1 MIEHNTAKRKDWP
14 MSYVRAC
21 MAFGNGDVGRGRQ
34 ALFMLAKRLEEA
46 TEKHPVFAEGPFQAL
61 GVIGA
66 EFRELE
72 VAVEHESPDRQF
84 DEALDVATTAMRF
97 VNGEHKLPE
106 EKKNA

>member
-1 MIEHNTAKRKDWP
+1 MAEHNCARRKDWP

-21 MAFGNGDVGRGRQ
+21 MAFGNGDVGKGRQ
-34 ALFMLAKRLEEA
+34 TIFMLARRLEEA
-46 TEKHPVFAEGPFQAL
+46 RGKHPVFAEGPFQAL

-72 VAVEHESPDRQF
+72 VAVEHESQDRQF
-84 DEALDVATTAMRF
+84 DEALDVAATAMRF

>member
-21 MAFGNGDVGRGRQ
+21 MAFGNGDAGMGRQ
-34 ALFMLAKRLEEA
+34 VIFMLARRLEEA
-46 TEKHPVFAEGPFQAL
+46 REKHPVFAESPFQAL

-72 VAVEHESPDRQF
+72 VAVEHESADRQF
-84 DEALDVATTAMRF
+84 DEALDVAATAMRF
-97 VNGEHKLPE
+97 VNGEHWL
-106 EKKNA
+106 